1 MANPPPSTTSAPDRT
16 VDEIFGELFGG
27 VTQDPF
33 PLYEELREQGDGIHL
48 LELVSGYTVTR
59 YSDVRLIGTD
69 PATFSSD
76 TFDLSAG
83 IHDPSDA
90 EHLRFI
96 EVSSQIF
103 MFSDPPKHTRIR
115 SALRHSF
122 SPDVVERWR
131 PVVERVTDELLARYT
146 PGDEIDIMPGLAAD
160 VPVAVI
166 AAILGVPQEKWPM
179 FREWSFAY
187 ASTLDPLV
195 QGDRRDAAIR
205 TSLEMFDY
213 LHELIQQ
220 RRAQTEDDL
229 ISHLTQTDTLRGDRL
244 HDSELIAQIA
254 LLLIAG
260 NETTTN
266 LIGNGLSLLFEHP
279 EAKSAIMAD
288 PSRLPAAI
296 EEMLR
301 LDPPLHFTGRK
312 VTKDVTLGDHEL
324 AAGTNVLVCISS
336 ANRDPRAFANSST
349 FDINRSNN
357 KHLAFFHGIHFCIGA
372 PLARLEGNVIF
383 EKLLCAYPDIG
394 PGSEPAVRR
403 TLNAISRGWEKRP
416 VRL

>member
-1 MANPPPSTTSAPDRT
+1 MRNPPTSTTSAPCRAA
-16 VDEIFGELFGG
+16 DEILGELFGG
-27 VTQDPF
+27 ATQDPF
-33 PLYEELREQGDGIHL
+33 PLYDELRELDDGIHR
-48 LELVSGYTVTR
+48 LELMSGYTVTR
-59 YSDVRLIGTD
+59 YSDARLIGTD

-90 EHLRFI
+90 EHRRFI
-96 EVSSQIF
+96 EISSQIF

-115 SALRHSF
+115 SALRHTF
-122 SPDVVERWR
+122 SHDMVERWR
-131 PVVERVTDELLARYT
+131 PVVERVTDQLLARYA

-166 AAILGVPQEKWPM
+166 AAILGVPKEKWPN
-179 FREWSFAY
+179 FRDWSFAY

-195 QGDRRDAAIR
+195 HGDRRDAAIR
-205 TSLEMFDY
+205 TSLDMFDY

-220 RRAQTEDDL
+220 RRAQAEDDL

-244 HDSELIAQIA
+244 QDSELIAQIA

-266 LIGNGLSLLFEHP
+266 LIGNGLTLLFEHP
-279 EAKSAIMAD
+279 EAKSAITAD

-312 VTKDVTLGDHEL
+312 VTKNVTLGDHRL
-324 AAGTNVLVCISS
+324 VPGTSVLVCLSS
-336 ANRDPRAFANSST
+336 ANRDPRAFDNSST
-349 FDINRSNN
+349 FDINRPNN

-372 PLARLEGNVIF
+372 PLARLEGKVIF

-394 PGSEPAVRR
+394 PGREPAVRR